1 MAKAKPTEY
10 SALPYDTIIEVVA
23 VALDGKA
30 YIFDITIQKWQK
42 MKKKP
47 GVHYYPFQKGF
58 SSFKD
63 VIRTEYKE

>member
-10 SALPYDTIIEVVA
+10 SVLPYDTIIEVVA
-23 VALDGKA
+23 VVTDGSV
-30 YIFDITIQKWQK
+30 YIFDVTLHKWQTL
-42 MKKKP
+42 KKKP

-63 VIRTEYKE
+63 AIRTEYKD